1 MAIFVVL
8 LGKIVWLYILI
19 ALGWVAGAFVDVRR
33 EPVANLLLYVISPI
47 VVFEGA
53 STVPLSAA
61 TLSLPLFFLLLCSVL
76 CGVFF
81 IAAKPFFRDG
91 TRNLAAFASADGN
104 TGYFGI
110 PVALAL
116 LGDRFLGFIV
126 LGSLGF
132 LLYESTVGFYVLARG
147 NFSMRESLRKLLR
160 LPLLYAFV
168 AGLLFQFLH
177 LALPEGAPAILT
189 NVRGAYSV
197 LGMMVIGLGLTGLD
211 LSAIDGRLLTFTSIA
226 KFLVWPLV
234 VIGLVRFDSTYLHFF
249 TEDIHKAMLLL
260 SVVPLAVN
268 TVIFSTALDV
278 QPRKAAVA
286 VFLSTLLALVVIPV
300 VAVLYF

>member
-1 MAIFVVL
+1 MSLFFIL
-8 LGKIVWLYILI
+8 LGKLAWLYALI
-19 ALGWVAGAFVDVRR
+19 ALGWVAGTVVGVRR
-33 EPVANLLLYVISPI
+33 EPVANLLLYTVSPI

-61 TLSLPLFFLLLCSVL
+61 TLSLPFLFLVICSIL

-81 IAAKPFFRDG
+81 AAAKPFWRDG

-116 LGDRFLGFIV
+116 LGERSLGFIV

-147 NFSMRESLRKLLR
+147 NFSMRESVRKMLR

-168 AGLLFQFLH
+168 AGLLFQLLH
-177 LALPEGAPAILT
+177 LPLPEGAASVLA

-197 LGMMVIGLGLTGLD
+197 LGMMVIGLGLTGLSV
-211 LSAIDGRLLTFTSIA
+211 SAFDCRLLLFTGIA

-234 VIGLVRFDSTYLHFF
+234 ILGILSFDAAF
-249 TEDIHKAMLLL
+249 THVFSQEIQRVVLLL
-260 SVVPLAVN
+260 SVVPLAAN
-268 TVIFSTALDV
+268 TVILSTVLDV
-278 QPRKAAVA
+278 QPRKAAIA
-286 VFLSTLLALVVIPV
+286 VLVSTLLALAVIP
-300 VAVLYF
+300 AMAILFF